1 MNVSQMDEV
10 TSHILI
16 NTLLQR
22 GVGVW
27 RIGQNRF
34 SGFPQFVETVETVLR
49 HPRVQST
56 PLKPLVSTQVSKCPI
71 FSSFSPSPP
80 DEGRRRGTGR
90 EGAFFKRFPSPLPSP
105 HSFVVGRGNLCRY
118 QWLKQGVN
126 EKNPMKTGNFVNYSD
141 TRKVVH
147 A

>member
-1 MNVSQMDEV
+1 MGIKVNVPQMDEV
-10 TSHILI
+10 ASHILI

-27 RIGQNRF
+27 RVGYNRF
-34 SGFPQFVETVETVLR
+34 SGFPHLVETVETVPR

-56 PLKPLVSTQVSKCPI
+56 PL
-71 FSSFSPSPP
+71 
-80 DEGRRRGTGR
+80 E
-90 EGAFFKRFPSPLPSP
+90 
-105 HSFVVGRGNLCRY
+105 
-118 QWLKQGVN
+118 QGVN
-126 EKNPMKTGNFVNYSD
+126 ETSPMKAGNFVIDSD